1 MMLSVYIHFRCVD
14 CHLWKL
20 CIDLWRAITTWFKIL
35 CNIYQDYTV
44 KHTDCHW
51 SLTSRI
57 FTLFLIKGSLLYPCD
72 ALDITCTCKL
82 KQLVIDSVD
91 LFEWNFRHSCRIK
104 EVVIKNVSIDM
115 NRWKFLLDT
124 SSFCK
129 RVVDI
134 FPITWQFVR
143 AMHHSHMLRLNHKL
157 DDIEGYK
164 KNGKGI

>member
-1 MMLSVYIHFRCVD
+1 MLSVYIHFRCVD

-20 CIDLWRAITTWFKIL
+20 CIDLWWAITTWVKIL

-44 KHTDCHW
+44 RHTDCHW

-91 LFEWNFRHSCRIK
+91 LFEWNFRHSCCIK
-104 EVVIKNVSIDM
+104 EVVIKKCFNWHESMEVLA
-115 NRWKFLLDT
+115 WYF
-124 SSFCK
+124 
-129 RVVDI
+129 VVL
-134 FPITWQFVR
+134 Q
-143 AMHHSHMLRLNHKL
+143 
-157 DDIEGYK
+157 EGGRHFSYHLT
-164 KNGKGI
+164 IC